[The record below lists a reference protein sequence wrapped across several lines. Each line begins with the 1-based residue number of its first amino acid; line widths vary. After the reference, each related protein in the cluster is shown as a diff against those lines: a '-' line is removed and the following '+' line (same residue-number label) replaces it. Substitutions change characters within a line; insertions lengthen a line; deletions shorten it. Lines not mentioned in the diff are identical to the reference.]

1 MNMMKD
7 AFNLHIIGDKNE
19 KKVLLIHGV
28 GFYWETCF
36 EKLIKQ
42 LEDHC
47 CIIVP
52 ELEGHCKQPSSVMT
66 SVMNTA
72 DKIVE
77 ELKNAGIKTIDLVY
91 GISLGAS
98 IALEICLKKQIELKC
113 MLLDSGQYES
123 MGEMTQQFSEIMT
136 QQFLGILKGEH
147 LMSPVKENMGYFRNQ
162 DIEVLQPLIYPE
174 INENVLYHAFMSAY
188 SYDIQE
194 REEHIDI
201 KTLIMLGGNELYAKR
216 SIQLIEAKCL
226 LKLQVLEFP
235 EKGHAEVLSLE
246 PEKIGNV
253 ILKEI
258 LK

>member
-1 MNMMKD
+1 MKD
-7 AFNLHIIGDKNE
+7 VSNLHIIGEKNE

-28 GFYWETCF
+28 GFYWQTCF

-42 LEDHC
+42 LENHC
-47 CIIVP
+47 CVIVP
-52 ELEGHCKQPSSVMT
+52 ELEGHSKQPSNVMT

-72 DKIVE
+72 DIIVD
-77 ELKNAGIKTIDLVY
+77 ELKNAGIETLDLIY

-98 IALEICLKKQIELKC
+98 IALEICLKKQIKLKC
-113 MLLDSGQYES
+113 VFLDSGQYES

-147 LMSPVKENMGYFRNQ
+147 LMSPVKENMGYYRNQ

-174 INENVLYHAFMSAY
+174 ITENVLYHAFRSAY

-194 REEHIDI
+194 RKEHIDT
-201 KTLIMLGGNELYAKR
+201 KTLIMLGGNELYAKK
-216 SIQLIEAKCL
+216 SIQLIEEKCL
-226 LKLQVLEFP
+226 LKPKVLEFP

-246 PEKIGNV
+246 PEKIANM

-258 LK
+258 LN